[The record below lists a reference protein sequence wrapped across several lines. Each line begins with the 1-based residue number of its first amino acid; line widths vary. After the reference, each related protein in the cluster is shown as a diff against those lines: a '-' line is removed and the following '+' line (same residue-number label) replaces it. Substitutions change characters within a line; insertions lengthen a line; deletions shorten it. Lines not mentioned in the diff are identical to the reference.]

1 MHWLG
6 NEMTSDGNELLPTA
20 MVLLGFGKHWNSE
33 DAKRDEMRL
42 LSGAVRCIRKAKKPG
57 AANRNWIAEMRDA
70 PDERGKARA

>member
-33 DAKRDEMRL
+33 AARR
-42 LSGAVRCIRKAKKPG
+42 GAQEWG
-57 AANRNWIAEMRDA
+57 
-70 PDERGKARA
+70 

>member
-42 LSGAVRCIRKAKKPG
+42 LSGAERRIRKAKQPG
-57 AANRNWIAEMRDA
+57 AANRNWIAVMRDA

>member
-33 DAKRDEMRL
+33 DVKRDEMRL
-42 LSGAVRCIRKAKKPG
+42 MSAEKPGHSMEWIRQEMTCGAVRRTGVA
-57 AANRNWIAEMRDA
+57 W
-70 PDERGKARA
+70 

>member
-33 DAKRDEMRL
+33 DVKRDEMRL
-42 LSGAVRCIRKAKKPG
+42 LSGAAHKKSEEARCSAQELDSG
-57 AANRNWIAEMRDA
+57 DA
-70 PDERGKARA
+70 GCAG

>member
-33 DAKRDEMRL
+33 AARCGEQELDSGDA
-42 LSGAVRCIRKAKKPG
+42 GCAG
-57 AANRNWIAEMRDA
+57 
-70 PDERGKARA
+70 

>member
-20 MVLLGFGKHWNSE
+20 MGLLGLGKHWSHE
-33 DAKRDEMRL
+33 AAMRDEMRL